1 MYPFLSYPP
10 TGPDTPATVLLLFLL
25 LLISVRW
32 MSVELVLTFS
42 NRPLFNRNPLTAR
55 RLYVRRSHRRP
66 CSFFS
71 LFIFVCFLF
80 FRSFLFSFFFLLFFA
95 FFTHPHG
102 IFLFAFRQRAH
113 ERADARARYVASS
126 PNFIFNVKSRK
137 RINYDANGKS
147 RFNAAR
153 PVITYPGIL
162 TSHTFDRTDCLDE
175 NFVISVARARAGCN
189 GWRASI
195 CAIIRDSNAV
205 GGIRFFASKEIIP
218 LFGTM
223 RGHSRIVRVICE

>member
-1 MYPFLSYPP
+1 
-10 TGPDTPATVLLLFLL
+10 
-25 LLISVRW
+25 

-42 NRPLFNRNPLTAR
+42 SRPLFNRNPLTAR
-55 RLYVRRSHRRP
+55 RLYVRRSHHQP
-66 CSFFS
+66 CSFFFS
-71 LFIFVCFLF
+71 LLYFRLFPFL
-80 FRSFLFSFFFLLFFA
+80 SFLSFFLPLFFFA

-102 IFLFAFRQRAH
+102 IFLFAFRQRAY
-113 ERADARARYVASS
+113 ERRARARARTLRRVVSQFY
-126 PNFIFNVKSRK
+126 FNVKSRK

-189 GWRASI
+189 GRRASI

-205 GGIRFFASKEIIP
+205 GGIRFFAPKEIIP

-223 RGHSRIVRVICE
+223 RGHSRIRVICE

>member
-1 MYPFLSYPP
+1 
-10 TGPDTPATVLLLFLL
+10 
-25 LLISVRW
+25 

-42 NRPLFNRNPLTAR
+42 SRPLFNRNPLTAR
-55 RLYVRRSHRRP
+55 RLYVRRSHHQP
-66 CSFFS
+66 CSFF
-71 LFIFVCFLF
+71 F
-80 FRSFLFSFFFLLFFA
+80 FSSLFSFVSFPFVPFVFSASLFLCFFYPSPRYFSFC
-95 FFTHPHG
+95 FPSESVRTTG
-102 IFLFAFRQRAH
+102 
-113 ERADARARYVASS
+113 ARALRRVVSQFY
-126 PNFIFNVKSRK
+126 FNVKSRK

-189 GWRASI
+189 GRRASI

-205 GGIRFFASKEIIP
+205 GGIRFFAPKEIIP

-223 RGHSRIVRVICE
+223 RGHSRIRVICE